1 MSVHDADKDFFV
13 VMLVNSHAVQTG
25 GGMFERMSDF
35 VFEFVALIGDDREF
49 AGVFKTGNNPVS
61 GETRN
66 KSVYHAKANGFVVI
80 NSDAVR
86 LFVEYEI
93 TRQSN
98 ERVQYERNVEK
109 VEIRLDFA
117 YVLCNYV
124 GAAGRGVVLD
134 RKTYAEA
141 HYKPRDERR
150 INGIHAVRR
159 VDERLQKNCL
169 PFSLS

>member
-35 VFEFVALIGDDREF
+35 VFEFVALIGDDCEF
-49 AGVFKTGNNPVS
+49 A
-61 GETRN
+61 
-66 KSVYHAKANGFVVI
+66 
-80 NSDAVR
+80 
-86 LFVEYEI
+86 EYEI

-117 YVLCNYV
+117 HVLRNYV

-141 HYKPRDERR
+141 HYKPRDE
-150 INGIHAVRR
+150 
-159 VDERLQKNCL
+159 
-169 PFSLS
+169 